1 MKALITGASSGIGRE
16 MAKILSNMGYDLI
29 LVARRKNRL
38 EELKEVLHTNV
49 TIIPLDIS
57 STYNCAKLY
66 EKVKNEDIEIVI
78 NNAGFGLYGEFTKTN
93 IDQELDMIDLNMKA
107 LHVLTKLF
115 LNDFKKKNR
124 GYILNVASMASFMP
138 GPMMATYYA
147 SKAYVRSLTEAI
159 NYELKE
165 SNSNVYVGVLCPGPV
180 KTEFDKVANVKFAVK
195 GLDSNTVAEYAITKM
210 FKRKMVIIP
219 GIKMKLGRFF
229 MRFVSDE
236 GLSKIAYNTQTKRK

>member
-1 MKALITGASSGIGRE
+1 MKALITGASSGIGRD

-93 IDQELDMIDLNMKA
+93 VDQELDMIDLNMKA
-107 LHVLTKLF
+107 THLLTKLF
-115 LNDFKKKNR
+115 LTDFKKKNR

-159 NYELKE
+159 NYELQE
-165 SNSNVYVGVLCPGPV
+165 ANSNVYVGVLCPGPV
-180 KTEFDKVANVKFAVK
+180 KTEFNKVANVKFSIK
-195 GLDSNTVAEYAITKM
+195 GLNSMDVAEYAITKM
-210 FKRKMVIIP
+210 FKRKTVIIP

-229 MRFVSDE
+229 MRFLSDKT
-236 GLSKIAYNTQTKRK
+236 LSKMAYNTQTKRK

>member
-1 MKALITGASSGIGRE
+1 MKALITGASSGIGRD
-16 MAKILSNMGYDLI
+16 MAKVLSNMGYDLI

-66 EKVKNEDIEIVI
+66 EKVKDEDIEIVI

-107 LHVLTKLF
+107 THLLTKLF
-115 LNDFKKKNR
+115 LNDFKKKDR

-159 NYELKE
+159 NYELQKA
-165 SNSNVYVGVLCPGPV
+165 NSNVYVGVLCPGPV
-180 KTEFDKVANVKFAVK
+180 KTEFNKVANVKFSIK
-195 GLDSNTVAEYAITKM
+195 GLNSMDVAEYAITKM
-210 FKRKMVIIP
+210 FKRKTVIIP
-219 GIKMKLGRFF
+219 GMSMKLSRLLLRFL
-229 MRFVSDE
+229 SDKT
-236 GLSKIAYNTQTKRK
+236 LSKMAYNTQSKRK

>member
-1 MKALITGASSGIGRE
+1 MKALITGASSGIGRD
-16 MAKILSNMGYDLI
+16 MAKVLSNMGYDLI

-66 EKVKNEDIEIVI
+66 EKVKDEDIEIVI

-107 LHVLTKLF
+107 THLLTKLF
-115 LNDFKKKNR
+115 LNDFKKKDR

-159 NYELKE
+159 NYELQKA
-165 SNSNVYVGVLCPGPV
+165 NSNVYVGVLCPGPV
-180 KTEFDKVANVKFAVK
+180 KTEFNKVANVKFSIK
-195 GLDSNTVAEYAITKM
+195 GLNSMDVAEYAITKM

-219 GIKMKLGRFF
+219 GMSMKLSRFLL
-229 MRFVSDE
+229 RFLSDKT
-236 GLSKIAYNTQTKRK
+236 LSKMAYNTQSKRK

>member
-1 MKALITGASSGIGRE
+1 MKALITGASSGIGRD

-93 IDQELDMIDLNMKA
+93 VDQELDMIDLNMKA
-107 LHVLTKLF
+107 THLLTKLF
-115 LNDFKKKNR
+115 LTDFKKKNR

-159 NYELKE
+159 NYELQKA
-165 SNSNVYVGVLCPGPV
+165 NSNVYVGVLCPGPV
-180 KTEFDKVANVKFAVK
+180 KTEFNKVANVKFSIK
-195 GLDSNTVAEYAITKM
+195 GLNSMDVAEYAITKM
-210 FKRKMVIIP
+210 FKRKTVIIP
-219 GIKMKLGRFF
+219 GMSMKLSRFF
-229 MRFVSDE
+229 LRFLSDKT
-236 GLSKIAYNTQTKRK
+236 LSKMAYNTQTKRK